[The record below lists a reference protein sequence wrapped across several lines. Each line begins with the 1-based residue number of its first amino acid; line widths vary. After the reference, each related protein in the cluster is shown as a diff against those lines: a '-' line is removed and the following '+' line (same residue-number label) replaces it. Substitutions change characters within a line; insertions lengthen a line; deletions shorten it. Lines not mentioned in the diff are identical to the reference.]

1 MGTVEIRDSSH
12 KAGKG
17 EKRVNREERFRH
29 ELKYRIGYA
38 QYMELRNRL
47 RTIMQSDVHAG
58 VDGRYLIRSIYFDN
72 YMDKALREKA
82 DGVSRREKFR
92 IRYYN
97 DDFSYLTLE
106 KKIKDNALCMKID
119 AQLTEKECRE
129 LLEGR
134 TDWMREHP
142 SPLVRELYA
151 KMHYQMLCPRVLVS
165 YIREPYIYQAGN
177 VRVTFDSDIRTT
189 LYHRNFLEDRV
200 ADIDTAA
207 EPRDMI
213 LEVKYDAFLPEII
226 RSLIQ
231 INTLRQTAFSKYE
244 ACRRFG

>member
-1 MGTVEIRDSSH
+1 MNQTEG
-12 KAGKG
+12 
-17 EKRVNREERFRH
+17 FRH

-38 QYMELRNRL
+38 QYIELRNRL
-47 RTIMQSDVHAG
+47 RTVMRSDVHTGA
-58 VDGRYLIRSIYFDN
+58 DGRYLIRSIYFDN
-72 YMDKALREKA
+72 YTDKALREKA
-82 DGVSRREKFR
+82 DGVPVREKFR

-106 KKIKDNALCMKID
+106 KKIKERSLCMKVD
-119 AQLTEKECRE
+119 AQISERECRA
-129 LLEGR
+129 LLAGNVG
-134 TDWMREHP
+134 WMREHS

-151 KMHYQMLCPRVLVS
+151 KMHYQMLRPRVLVS
-165 YIREPYIYQAGN
+165 YMREPYIYQAGN

-189 LYHRNFLEDRV
+189 LFHRGFLEERV
-200 ADIDTAA
+200 ADIDTA
-207 EPRDMI
+207 EESRDMV